1 MKIFTK
7 PAVITLIAIGV
18 LFQAHAKETF
28 TITDKNAN
36 KTVHIKFKDYDTIRV
51 ELPRALVSMG
61 NITAWQFKKTNGPV
75 TGPIKNITPNDGLDG
90 SAGKDVFVF
99 NITKT
104 GFANLDF
111 AHVLITPQKQV
122 IDEVLIP
129 SSTSFN
135 IQIT

>member
-7 PAVITLIAIGV
+7 RTVTTLIAIGV
-18 LFQAHAKETF
+18 LFQTHAKETY
-28 TITDKNAN
+28 TVTDKNAD
-36 KTVHIKFKDYDTIRV
+36 KTIHIKFKDYDTIRV

-61 NITAWQFKKTNGPV
+61 NITAWQFKKASGPV
-75 TGPIKNITPNDGLDG
+75 TSPTKNVTPNDRLDG
-90 SAGKDVFVF
+90 SAGKDVFIF
-99 NITKT
+99 YITKT

-111 AHVLITPQKQV
+111 EHVLITPQEQV
-122 IDEVLIP
+122 INEVLIP